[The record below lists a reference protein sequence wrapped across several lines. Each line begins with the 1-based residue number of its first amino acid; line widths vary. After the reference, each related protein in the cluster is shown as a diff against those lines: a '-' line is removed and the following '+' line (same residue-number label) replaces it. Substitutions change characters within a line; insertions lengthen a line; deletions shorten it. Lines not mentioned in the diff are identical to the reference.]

1 MVKMMQEKTNEF
13 VPFTSWKPFH
23 KITFM
28 DYEFTVN
35 GKNIEFD
42 DKLMPM
48 QLDVKRGDKFTV
60 HIDDFGKITLV
71 RDE

>member
-1 MVKMMQEKTNEF
+1 
-13 VPFTSWKPFH
+13 
-23 KITFM
+23 M

-48 QLDVKRGDKFTV
+48 QLDVKRGDKFTG